1 MTINIMACIDG
12 SRYANAVADAAIW
25 ASLRLEAPLQL
36 LHVPNK
42 LAAPLE
48 PDLSGAIGLGSQEQ
62 LLAYLSERDAKQN
75 KQSSER
81 GRLLLEAAQAHVLK
95 GGVLASPLQRHG
107 GLVETLVEFAS
118 HTRLVVLGR
127 HGANSKL
134 DSPHLGHH
142 VEAVTR
148 NLTCPILLTKDYFKA
163 PKKVLFAFDGS
174 ESTRNAVLQL
184 ADSPLLSGLELHLV
198 WVGADTPDHQEQL
211 SWAQVLLQQADI
223 KVLTRI
229 LPGKVEATLSGY
241 QAEFGLDLM
250 VMGAYG
256 HSRFRQLL
264 LGSTT
269 WAMIKQAK
277 VPLLILR

>member
-1 MTINIMACIDG
+1 MTTNVIACIDG

-25 ASLRLEAPLQL
+25 ASLRLDAPLQL

-42 LAAPLE
+42 IAPPVP

-62 LLAYLSERDAKQN
+62 LLAHLSELDAKQN
-75 KQSSER
+75 KLSSER

-95 GGVLASPLQRHG
+95 SGILATPLQRHG
-107 GLVETLVEFAS
+107 NLVEVLDEFAPS
-118 HTRLVVLGR
+118 IRLLVLGR
-127 HGANSKL
+127 HGANSSV

-142 VEAVTR
+142 VEAITR
-148 NLTCPILLTKDYFKA
+148 SLSCPILLTKDYFKA
-163 PKKVLFAFDGS
+163 PQKVLFAFDGS
-174 ESTRNAVLQL
+174 LSTRDAVTLL
-184 ADSPLLSGLELHLV
+184 ASGSLVSELEIHLV
-198 WVGADTPDHQEQL
+198 LVGENNDHHQEQL
-211 SWAQVLLQQADI
+211 NWAQALLQQAGA

-229 LPGKVEATLSGY
+229 LPGPVDLALHEY
-241 QAEFGLDLM
+241 QAEFAMDMM

-256 HSRFRQLL
+256 HSRLRQLL

-269 WAMIKQAK
+269 LAMIKQAR

>member
-1 MTINIMACIDG
+1 MTTHIMACIDG

-42 LAAPLE
+42 IVP
-48 PDLSGAIGLGSQEQ
+48 PIPSDLSGTIGMGSQEQ
-62 LLAYLSERDAKQN
+62 LLAHLSALDAKQN

-95 GGVLASPLQRHG
+95 AGVLASPVQRHG
-107 GLVETLVEFAS
+107 SLLETLTDFAAS
-118 HTRLVVLGR
+118 TRLLVLGR

-134 DSPHLGHH
+134 DSPHLGSN
-142 VEAVTR
+142 VVAITR
-148 NLTCPILLTKDYFKA
+148 TLHSPILLTKDYFKA
-163 PKKVLFAFDGS
+163 PKQLLFAFDGS
-174 ESTRNAVLQL
+174 PSTRNAVTQL
-184 ADSPLLSGLELHLV
+184 ANSPLLTGLEVHLV
-198 WVGADTPDHQEQL
+198 LVGEDSDEHQEQL
-211 SWAQVLLQQADI
+211 NWAQVLLQQADI

-229 LPGKVEATLSGY
+229 LAGKVETTLSEY
-241 QAEFGLDLM
+241 QAEFGLEMM

-256 HSRFRQLL
+256 HSRWRQLL

-269 WAMIKQAK
+269 LSMIKQAK